1 MTARCQV
8 NTPLVW
14 TDDRCVELDA
24 LSCVGLQSRNDSGQ
38 HVTMRIVLE
47 WYGKDEHGC
56 HW

>member
-38 HVTMRIVLE
+38 HVTMRIVRE
-47 WYGKDEHGC
+47 W
-56 HW
+56 